1 MQSPVTSDRLAEL
14 GPDVQEAWSESCLAH
29 VSDAVA
35 DRLLDGSQ
43 LLQLAAG
50 EAFHRAGDPPKHV
63 SLALV
68 VDGLLRIYRKGPDG
82 RQVTVRYVTAGGLV
96 GLAVVLG
103 SRDADGLGGRDDWV
117 PLGAAGLDGESL
129 RESVLLEFRPE
140 CFQSAIR
147 HEPGVAPALCRYLYQ
162 ELIEAQQ
169 TLSGD
174 MLLPVRSRVACHLLN
189 LAERHERELV
199 VRATPQHLAAAV
211 GSVREVVSRVLR
223 HMEQNGL
230 VQRRGRHLVLVD
242 SAALHRVWAG
252 ESGF

>member
-1 MQSPVTSDRLAEL
+1 MQSTNEQLAEL
-14 GPDVQEAWSESCLAH
+14 GPDVQDAWSESCLAN
-29 VSDAVA
+29 VASAVA

-43 LLQLAAG
+43 LVQLAAG
-50 EAFHRAGDPPKHV
+50 DAFHRAGDPPGSV

-68 VDGLLRIYRKGPDG
+68 VDGLLRIYRRGPDG
-82 RQVTVRYVTAGGLV
+82 RQVTVRYVTAGGLI
-96 GLAVVLG
+96 GLAVVLSDG
-103 SRDADGLGGRDDWV
+103 DADGGGDRDGWV
-117 PLGAAGLDGESL
+117 PLGAAALDGECL
-129 RESVLLEFRPE
+129 RESVLLELRPE

-147 HEPGVAPALCRYLYQ
+147 HEPEVAPALCRYLYQ

-230 VQRRGRHLVLVD
+230 VQRRSRHLVLVD
-242 SAALHRVWAG
+242 SAGLHRVWAG